1 MKYLLFMLALLVFTP
16 TKSQA
21 QWLDPDKCWTC
32 VDSREHFGAGAA
44 IDLGLQV
51 FPNTWQV
58 SNKPWKR
65 VALVALVGA
74 VYEAGQADVAHSQG
88 LLGKRRL
95 WIWIER
101 RSL

>member
-1 MKYLLFMLALLVFTP
+1 MKYLLLIVGLLCFTP

-21 QWLDPDKCWTC
+21 QFLDPDTCWTC
-32 VDSREHFGAGAA
+32 KDSRQHFAAGSA

-51 FPNTWQV
+51 LPNKWQV

-74 VYEAGQADVAHSQG
+74 VYEAGQADVARSQG
-88 LLGKRRL
+88 LLGQRRV
-95 WIWIER
+95 WIW
-101 RSL
+101 S